1 MGKEARSGMA
11 MVRTLI
17 IERWCNLSLRLDLI
31 AEDKVGGQ
39 SQDDK
44 ENTQDN
50 EIYVKLRIFYIQQL
64 QNFFRLLELTHLPW
78 TLQL

>member
-1 MGKEARSGMA
+1 MGKETRSGMA
-11 MVRTLI
+11 TGRTLI
-17 IERWCNLSLRLDLI
+17 FERWRNLSLRLDLI

-50 EIYVKLRIFYIQQL
+50 EIYVKLCIFYIQQL
-64 QNFFRLLELTHLPW
+64 QNLFRLLELTHLPW